1 MIILI
6 VQKRDGR
13 KVQFDKE
20 KIKMAVLKAFIEVD
34 REKTD
39 YAKEKAREIADY
51 IECLNKNMTVEEIQ
65 DQVEEK
71 LMTSNRKDVA
81 RKYIIYRNNRTTI
94 REKNTQL
101 MRDISEKLNANNIQN
116 QNANVDEKSFGGRVG
131 EASDTVLKK
140 YALDNCMSEMA
151 KK

>member
-39 YAKEKAREIADY
+39 TKSLRKA
-51 IECLNKNMTVEEIQ
+51 L
-65 DQVEEK
+65 K
-71 LMTSNRKDVA
+71 LLKD
-81 RKYIIYRNNRTTI
+81 NENI
-94 REKNTQL
+94 RFLIFPEGK
-101 MRDISEKLNANNIQN
+101 
-116 QNANVDEKSFGGRVG
+116 
-131 EASDTVLKK
+131 VLK
-140 YALDNCMSEMA
+140 D
-151 KK
+151 KKQRGVVKMEQYI